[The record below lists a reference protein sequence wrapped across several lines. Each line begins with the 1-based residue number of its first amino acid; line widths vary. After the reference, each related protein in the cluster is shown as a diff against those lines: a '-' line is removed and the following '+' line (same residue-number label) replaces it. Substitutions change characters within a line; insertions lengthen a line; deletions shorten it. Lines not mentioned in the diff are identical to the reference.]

1 MNALLRPVTA
11 LRLGALLGFLAVS
24 LGAFGAH
31 GLKERLAQIVRGAE
45 YWDTATHYALAHAV
59 ALIALGAF
67 AERAA
72 RPVTAA
78 WAALAWFAGVAVFS
92 GTLLAMAL
100 GAPKVLG
107 VVTPLG
113 GLALLAGWA
122 LAGLSTL
129 PERRGR

>member
-1 MNALLRPVTA
+1 MNALLRPVVA
-11 LRLGALLGFLAVS
+11 VRLGALLGFLAVS

-31 GLKERLAQIVRGAE
+31 GLKERLTQTPRGLE

-59 ALIALGAF
+59 ALIALGAL

-72 RPVTAA
+72 RPVAA
-78 WAALAWFAGVAVFS
+78 GRAALAWFAGVTVFS
-92 GTLLAMAL
+92 GTLMAMAL

-107 VVTPLG
+107 AITPLG

-129 PERRGR
+129 PPRRG